1 MPAVT
6 IRRAE
11 TGDVGRLSDIAY
23 RAWESGIF
31 PLLTPRPGMQ
41 QYEKARLAQVVVET
55 LNRIIVAQVAGVVVG
70 WCSRSARRAYIPY
83 LFVAPEVQGQG
94 LGSMLLRRMESMLE
108 LEGASRV
115 FLETPADNVPAV
127 RFYENQGYHILALR
141 QDGQASHEPF
151 MSVHLEKR
159 LLPFTGDIGED

>member
-1 MPAVT
+1 LPAVT

-11 TGDVGRLSDIAY
+11 TGDAARLSDLAY
-23 RAWESGIF
+23 RAWESWIF

-41 QYEKARLAQVVVET
+41 QAERTRLAQVVAET
-55 LNRIIVAQVAGVVVG
+55 LNRIIVAEVDGVVVG

-83 LFVAPEVQGQG
+83 LFVAPELQRQG

-115 FLETPADNVPAV
+115 YLEPRRTMSPRSASLKSRAITFWRCARTGRPAMN
-127 RFYENQGYHILALR
+127 R
-141 QDGQASHEPF
+141 S
-151 MSVHLEKR
+151 
-159 LLPFTGDIGED
+159 